1 MGTALILGASS
12 ESIHAVEV
20 AKEEG
25 YHVVALD
32 GDPEAPGL
40 RHADE
45 AAVVDISDP
54 ANVIS
59 YFGDRR
65 PSCIVPVPIGRA
77 LVSTGQLNE
86 YWGTPGI
93 GAFAATLCT
102 DKYLFARFLRDKGLR
117 CSQCYLESEVRSNPS
132 LIESM
137 ELPLI
142 VKPRFGSGS
151 RGVSLLNAVD
161 DAMTCL
167 GDGDIVEEAFVGDEY
182 GMDAIVVDG
191 ELSVLALRKKVNTPP
206 PVCQCVG
213 YRTLVNTDDAYT
225 VVASLVEQIVDEI
238 ALRDGLLHAD
248 VMVRGDEAFVIELS
262 GRPSGHSIHSHLV
275 PLATGIDPI
284 RLFLRLCVA
293 RTGSMPLVHVNPL
306 YMGFFDLG
314 EGTVSH
320 VPSRSEVEAVSGALD
335 YDCRI
340 NTGDYLQRTVDGE
353 VTKLGRFI
361 LPDDCGD
368 AVDRARSLLNLFEV
382 S

>member
-1 MGTALILGASS
+1 METALILGASS

-20 AKEEG
+20 AKDQG
-25 YHVVALD
+25 YRVVALD

-40 RHADE
+40 KYADE

-54 ANVIS
+54 ANVVS
-59 YFGDRR
+59 YFGGSR

-93 GAFAATLCT
+93 GAFTATLCT

-117 CSQCYLESEVRSNPS
+117 RSRCYLESEVRLDPS
-132 LIESM
+132 LLESM
-137 ELPLI
+137 GLPLI

-161 DAMTCL
+161 DVMSCL
-167 GDGDIVEEAFVGDEY
+167 RDGDIVEEAFVGDEY
-182 GMDAIVVDG
+182 GMDAIVVAG
-191 ELSVLALRKKVNTPP
+191 ELSVLALRKKDNTPP

-213 YRTLVNTDDAYT
+213 YRTLSNTDDAYA
-225 VVASLVEQIVDEI
+225 VVAPLVERIVDEI

-293 RTGSMPLVHVNPL
+293 RVGSMPLVNVSPL

-314 EGTVSH
+314 EGTVSR
-320 VPSRSEVEAVSGALD
+320 VPSRSDVEAVSGVLD

-340 NTGDYLQRTVDGE
+340 HVGDHLRRTVDGE
-353 VTKLGRFI
+353 VTKLGRFV
-361 LPDDCGD
+361 LPDDRGD
-368 AVDRARSLLNLFEV
+368 AADRARAILDLFEV
-382 S
+382 L